1 MSVLAVEIKV
11 MGTEQQFVKVKPL
24 EVNSP
29 LKNPSHSKVM
39 YCTPLT
45 FIINFKYI
53 CN

>member
-11 MGTEQQFVKVKPL
+11 IGTEQQFVKVKPL

-29 LKNPSHSKVM
+29 LKTPFHSKVM
-39 YCTPLT
+39 YSLLT